1 MKREFQIG
9 LAVLAVIAVVLF
21 FLYIR
26 TETYEAPPPPVP
38 AFQGTAELN
47 PAIEELKAEI
57 LACGDD
63 KTCVRKA
70 MVNSMKKK

>member
-1 MKREFQIG
+1 MRNIWIIG
-9 LAVLAVIAVVLF
+9 AVIVTVVLL

-26 TETYEAPPPPVP
+26 TERYEAPPPPAPHV
-38 AFQGTAELN
+38 TAELN
-47 PAIEELKAEI
+47 TAIEELKAEI
-57 LACGDD
+57 IACGDD